1 MGVSSVKDS
10 DSGIIISRPVDI
22 FLVSY
27 VVCMHTTTSTLL
39 HVIRHELHSEVICEG
54 VKVSHRTLPR
64 TKSMPHPFV
73 LVTPGATR
81 GLSLALTRQFLKT
94 TRYPVFASHRTQKS
108 DDEIKELILDGISG
122 NVDPTRLNLLRLDLT
137 SEDSICQAA
146 DSLESML
153 SKSHWENPYIH
164 TAFLTGGVLFPEK
177 QPADLDWARLK
188 ETYQINVISHLLI
201 IKHFSRFL
209 PPTASSFTV
218 PNPSKW
224 VHITARVGS
233 IADNHRGGWY
243 SYRSSKAAL
252 NQVIKTF
259 DNQLAM
265 NKSQAFCVGM
275 HPGTV
280 KTDLSR
286 GYWKSASVDE
296 VFEAQDAAENLV
308 NVVENLQT
316 QQRGKI
322 WDWAG
327 EGIPW

>member
-1 MGVSSVKDS
+1 
-10 DSGIIISRPVDI
+10 
-22 FLVSY
+22 
-27 VVCMHTTTSTLL
+27 
-39 HVIRHELHSEVICEG
+39 
-54 VKVSHRTLPR
+54 
-64 TKSMPHPFV
+64 MPSPFV

-81 GLSLALTRQFLKT
+81 GLSIALTRQFLKT
-94 TRYPVFASHRTQKS
+94 TNYPVFASHRTQKS
-108 DDEIKELILDGISG
+108 DNEIKELILDGIRDD
-122 NVDPTRLNLLRLDLT
+122 VDPTRLNLLRLDLT
-137 SEDSICQAA
+137 SEDSIRQAA
-146 DSLESML
+146 RSLETTL
-153 SKSHWENPYIH
+153 SKYQWDNPYIH
-164 TAFLTGGVLFPEK
+164 TAFITGGVLFPEK
-177 QPADLDWARLK
+177 QPADLDWAQLK
-188 ETYQINVISHLLI
+188 ETYQINVISHLLV

-209 PPTASSFTV
+209 PPASPKFNV
-218 PNPSKW
+218 AVPSKW

-233 IADNHRGGWY
+233 IADNHRGGWF

-265 NKSQAFCVGM
+265 NKSQSICVGV

-286 GYWKSASVDE
+286 GYWKSATKNE

-316 QQRGKI
+316 KQRGKV

-327 EGIPW
+327 EEIPW

>member
-1 MGVSSVKDS
+1 
-10 DSGIIISRPVDI
+10 
-22 FLVSY
+22 
-27 VVCMHTTTSTLL
+27 
-39 HVIRHELHSEVICEG
+39 
-54 VKVSHRTLPR
+54 
-64 TKSMPHPFV
+64 MPSPFV

-94 TRYPVFASHRTQKS
+94 TNYPVFASHRTQKP
-108 DDEIKELILDGISG
+108 DHEIKELILDGIIDDI
-122 NVDPTRLNLLRLDLT
+122 DPMRLNLLRLDLT
-137 SEDSICQAA
+137 SEDSIRQAA
-146 DSLESML
+146 DSLDFAL
-153 SKSHWENPYIH
+153 SRSNLDSPYIH
-164 TAFLTGGVLFPEK
+164 TAFVTGGVLHPEK
-177 QPADLDWARLK
+177 QPADLDWAKLK

-209 PPTASSFTV
+209 PPASPKFKVSV
-218 PNPSKW
+218 PSKW

-233 IADNHRGGWY
+233 IADNHRGGWF

-252 NQVIKTF
+252 NQIIKTF
-259 DNQLAM
+259 DNHLEM
-265 NKSQAFCVGM
+265 NRSQSICVGL

-286 GYWKSASVDE
+286 GYWKSANKDE

-316 QQRGKI
+316 RQRGKV

-327 EGIPW
+327 EEIPW